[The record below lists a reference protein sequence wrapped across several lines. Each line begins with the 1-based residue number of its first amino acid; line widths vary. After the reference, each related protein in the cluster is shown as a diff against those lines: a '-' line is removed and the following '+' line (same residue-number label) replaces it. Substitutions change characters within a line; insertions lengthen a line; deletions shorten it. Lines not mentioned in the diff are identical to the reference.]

1 MSAHLHK
8 LLLITQI
15 LAAKPTL
22 DQLCNF
28 LSINH
33 CPSGEVSRVYF
44 AKISKDNTLTIE
56 AAHGFEPENC
66 FVGKEFPIEVGRP
79 SGLAIM
85 NNAMIIEK
93 NSPEYYVK
101 YPAIRN
107 QPLPYPWSSQISIP
121 INNQY
126 FMQLGRYAE
135 MAEGDELFYKN
146 LQSLMQIYFSKIG
159 KVSLEIGDLHGK
171 PLTARQEEILNMIK
185 MGETNEEIAEKIGY
199 SASLVKQETMLI
211 YSKLGISGRRDLSSA
226 S

>member
-66 FVGKEFPIEVGRP
+66 FVGKEFPIEIGRP

-135 MAEGDELFYKN
+135 MVEGDELFYKN

>member
-44 AKISKDNTLTIE
+44 AKITKDNTLTIE

-66 FVGKEFPIEVGRP
+66 FVGKEFPIELGRP

-146 LQSLMQIYFSKIG
+146 LESLMQIYFSKIG
-159 KVSLEIGDLHGK
+159 KVSLEIGDLYGK

-185 MGETNEEIAEKIGY
+185 LGETNEEIAEKIGY

>member
-8 LLLITQI
+8 LLLITQV
-15 LAAKPTL
+15 LAEKPTL

-44 AKISKDNTLTIE
+44 AKVSKENTLIIE

-66 FVGKEFPIEVGRP
+66 YVGKEFPIEMGRP
-79 SGLAIM
+79 SGRALIE
-85 NNAMIIEK
+85 NKMIIET
-93 NSPEYYVK
+93 NTPEYVVK

-121 INNQY
+121 INTQY

-135 MAEGDELFYKN
+135 MVEGDDLFYQN
-146 LQSLMQIYFSKIG
+146 LRSLMQIYFSKIG
-159 KVSLEIGDLHGK
+159 KVSLEIGDLFGK
-171 PLTARQEEILNMIK
+171 PLTARQEEILRMIK
-185 MGETNEEIAEKIGY
+185 LGETNEEIADKIGY

>member
-66 FVGKEFPIEVGRP
+66 FVGKEFPIELGRP

-159 KVSLEIGDLHGK
+159 KVSLEIGDLYGK

-185 MGETNEEIAEKIGY
+185 LGETNEEIAEKIGY

>member
-1 MSAHLHK
+1 MSAHLDK

-15 LAAKPTL
+15 LAQKPTL
-22 DQLCNF
+22 EQLCQF

-44 AKISKDNTLTIE
+44 AKISKDQILTIE
-56 AAHGFEPENC
+56 AMHGFEPENC
-66 FVGKEFPIEVGRP
+66 FVGKEFPVEIGRP
-79 SGLAIM
+79 SGRAIIE
-85 NNAMIIEK
+85 NQMIIEK

-107 QPLPYPWSSQISIP
+107 QPLPYPWNSQISIP

-126 FMQLGRYAE
+126 FMQCGRYVDMTE
-135 MAEGDELFYKN
+135 EDELFYKN
-146 LQSLMQIYFSKIG
+146 LQSLMQIYFSQIG
-159 KVSLEIGDLHGK
+159 KVSLEIGDLFGK
-171 PLTARQEEILNMIK
+171 PLTARKEEILKMIK
-185 MGETNEEIAEKIGY
+185 NGETNEAIADKIGY

>member
-159 KVSLEIGDLHGK
+159 KVSLEIGDLYGK

-185 MGETNEEIAEKIGY
+185 LGETNEEIAEKIGY

>member
-1 MSAHLHK
+1 MSAHLQK

-15 LAAKPTL
+15 LSQKPTL
-22 DQLCNF
+22 DDLCHY

-44 AKISKDNTLTIE
+44 AKISKENTLTIE
-56 AAHGFEPENC
+56 AVHGFEPENC
-66 FVGKEFPIEVGRP
+66 YLGKEFPIEVGRP
-79 SGLAIM
+79 SGLAII
-85 NNAMIIEK
+85 NKQMIIEK
-93 NSPEYYVK
+93 NSPEYYLK

-121 INNQY
+121 INSHY
-126 FMQLGRYAE
+126 FMQCGRYVD
-135 MAEGDELFYKN
+135 MKEGDELFYQN

-159 KVSLEIGDLHGK
+159 KVSLEIGDLFGK
-171 PLTARQEEILNMIK
+171 PLTARQEEILKMIRS
-185 MGETNEEIAEKIGY
+185 GETNEEIADKIGY

>member
-1 MSAHLHK
+1 MSAHLHS
-8 LLLITQI
+8 LLLITQV
-15 LAAKPTL
+15 LSGKPTL
-22 DQLCNF
+22 EQLCQF

-66 FVGKEFPIEVGRP
+66 FVGKEFPIEIGRP

-85 NNAMIIEK
+85 KNAMIIEK